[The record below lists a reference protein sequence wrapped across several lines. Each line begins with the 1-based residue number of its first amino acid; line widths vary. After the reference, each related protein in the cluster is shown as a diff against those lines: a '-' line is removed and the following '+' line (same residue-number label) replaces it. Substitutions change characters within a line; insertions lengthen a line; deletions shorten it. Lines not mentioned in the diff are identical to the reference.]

1 MGRKI
6 LFVTTDQQR
15 YDTIG
20 CNGGTVARTPVID
33 ALAAQGIRY
42 ERAIPQSVVCM
53 PSRSTMLTG
62 QYPTTHGVW
71 MNGVPLPVDAPSVAA
86 ELHRSGYRT
95 ALIGKAHFE
104 PFIDVFARFTENLLA
119 GSGEP
124 TLPRKWHD
132 GTTGPHRGFD
142 HLEFATH
149 GAAGSLH
156 YARWLQQNH
165 PEAIGMFYSALDAAL
180 NVNAAGGGATDAP
193 QVKDNAIP
201 KEWYH
206 TDWVA
211 DRTISWLD
219 SLDASDDW
227 FCWMSF
233 PDPHHPWDPP
243 QSELGRIS
251 PDDVPLPDGYPVDRA
266 ARERILDDKPRH
278 WRMWY
283 DGTLVSNYEA
293 PKHWVPATLTDDQVR
308 EINARNAIECELIDE
323 ALGRVLAAIAQRG
336 WTEDVD
342 VIFTTD
348 HGEFQGDFGLLF
360 KGPYHVDALMR
371 IPLVWRPAPSVG
383 ADPAVVSKPV
393 GLIDLAPT
401 FASIAGLAPTEWM
414 QGQVL
419 PMDQNAADAL
429 GSEGVL
435 TEWDSELF
443 GVAVHIRT
451 ITSGPW
457 VCSAYKPGYVH
468 DGSEGELYNLVDDP
482 LQQRNLWDDAA
493 HAAIRSD
500 LVAELWD
507 RQPAAHSPRLDCEA
521 PV

>member
-1 MGRKI
+1 
-6 LFVTTDQQR
+6 
-15 YDTIG
+15 
-20 CNGGTVARTPVID
+20 
-33 ALAAQGIRY
+33 
-42 ERAIPQSVVCM
+42 
-53 PSRSTMLTG
+53 
-62 QYPTTHGVW
+62 
-71 MNGVPLPVDAPSVAA
+71 
-86 ELHRSGYRT
+86 
-95 ALIGKAHFE
+95 
-104 PFIDVFARFTENLLA
+104 
-119 GSGEP
+119 
-124 TLPRKWHD
+124 
-132 GTTGPHRGFD
+132 
-142 HLEFATH
+142 
-149 GAAGSLH
+149 
-156 YARWLQQNH
+156 
-165 PEAIGMFYSALDAAL
+165 
-180 NVNAAGGGATDAP
+180 
-193 QVKDNAIP
+193 
-201 KEWYH
+201 
-206 TDWVA
+206 
-211 DRTISWLD
+211 
-219 SLDASDDW
+219 
-227 FCWMSF
+227 
-233 PDPHHPWDPP
+233 
-243 QSELGRIS
+243 
-251 PDDVPLPDGYPVDRA
+251 
-266 ARERILDDKPRH
+266 
-278 WRMWY
+278 MWY